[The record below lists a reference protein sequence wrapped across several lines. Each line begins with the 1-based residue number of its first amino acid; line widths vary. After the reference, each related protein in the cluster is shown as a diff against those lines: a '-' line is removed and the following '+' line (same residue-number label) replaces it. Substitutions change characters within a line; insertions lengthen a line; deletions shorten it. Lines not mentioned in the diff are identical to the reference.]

1 MPASEKVFIDSN
13 VLLYLLS
20 EDDVKADP
28 AEAIVRSG
36 GRISVQA
43 LNEIANVARRKW
55 SMPWGEI
62 NELLSLIRYL
72 CYVEPL
78 TIETHEQGIRI
89 ARQYKLGTYD
99 AMIVAA
105 ALIAGCEILYSADMQ
120 NGLLVDNQLRIR
132 NPFIMAEL
140 P

>member
-1 MPASEKVFIDSN
+1 MPGPEAVFIDSN

-20 EDDVKADP
+20 EDADKADQ

-36 GRISVQA
+36 GRISVQI
-43 LNEIANVARRKW
+43 LNEIANVARRKL

-72 CYVEPL
+72 CPVEPL

-89 ARQYKLGTYD
+89 ARQYKLSTYD

-105 ALIAGCEILYSADMQ
+105 ALIAGCEVLYSEDMQ
-120 NGLLVDNQLRIR
+120 NGLLVDNQLHIR
-132 NPFIMAEL
+132 NPFISD
-140 P
+140 

>member
-1 MPASEKVFIDSN
+1 MPGPEEIFIDST

-20 EDDVKADP
+20 KIPEKAEQ
-28 AEAIVRSG
+28 AESIVQAG
-36 GRISVQA
+36 GRICVQV
-43 LNEIANVARRKW
+43 LNEIVNVARRKL

-72 CYVEPL
+72 CSVDPL
-78 TIETHEQGIRI
+78 TVEIHEQGIRI
-89 ARQYKLGTYD
+89 ARQYKLSTYD

-105 ALIAGCEILYSADMQ
+105 ALIAGCKILYSEDMQ

-132 NPFIMAEL
+132 NPFISV
-140 P
+140 